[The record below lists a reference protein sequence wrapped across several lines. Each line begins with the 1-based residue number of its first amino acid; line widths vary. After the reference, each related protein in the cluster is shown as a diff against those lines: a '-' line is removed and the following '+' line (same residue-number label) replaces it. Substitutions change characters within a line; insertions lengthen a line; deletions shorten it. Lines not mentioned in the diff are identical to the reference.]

1 MKKHQNAGSSGKRQT
16 DKQIMH
22 ETEVNQES

>member
-1 MKKHQNAGSSGKRQT
+1 MKKHQNTGSSGKRQT